1 MKKIPSHLQN
11 KNATLRLNQ
20 SGLKKIFGDLEAEIM
35 EISWAFARPVT
46 VREVYEEMREQ
57 GKKLSYLTVMT
68 VMNRLAE
75 KGILKI
81 VGVTHRANIFEPVE
95 SREHFLEMAMG
106 IIVESLLQDFPE
118 QMAVHFKKL
127 IKSECDPSQLDALA
141 KKVEKK
147 RKTSKKE
154 E

>member
-1 MKKIPSHLQN
+1 MKKKIPSHLQN

-20 SGLKKIFGDLEAEIM
+20 SGLKKILGDLEAEIM

-46 VREVYEEMREQ
+46 VRQVYEEMREQ

-68 VMNRLAE
+68 VMNRLGE

-81 VGVTHRANIFEPVE
+81 VGVAHRANIFEPIE
-95 SREHFLEMAMG
+95 SREHFLEMVTG
-106 IIVESLLQDFPE
+106 IIVERLLNDFPE
-118 QMAVHFKKL
+118 QMAMHFKK
-127 IKSECDPSQLDALA
+127 ISQIECDSSQLEALA
-141 KKVEKK
+141 KKVEKR
-147 RKTSKKE
+147 RKKPKE